1 MSAQTSLEVM
11 DRPETQVATVHTVT
25 PLDMLDRALSQ
36 GAGLEVVEKLMDL
49 QDRWERNNARKAFDQ
64 AISAAKSEI
73 PPIVKNA
80 SVGYENKDGSFTGYK
95 HETLDGIAKVVDPIL
110 SDHGLSY
117 RFRSQQNGGMLSVT
131 CIVAHRDG
139 YYEETTLSG
148 PPDQSGKKNAYQA
161 VGSAATYLQRY
172 TLKLAL
178 GLSAGKDD
186 DAQAATPRQE
196 DRAAPQ
202 TETKKTSKDTEARA
216 VFTLHQASIR
226 QATSRDG
233 LRQAWQAACADKDRI
248 PSDWQN
254 DLVKEK
260 NEKLAEIT
268 KAEEA
273 EKPAEDF
280 PFNDEAAPTEAEEF
294 LQMLAAEMGQAEDL
308 DTLDEIWNARN
319 PLETLD
325 FPPDHE
331 RAQNIYDF
339 NRQRLGRP

>member
-1 MSAQTSLEVM
+1 MSNHVVVHNHAVTDIERMARAFASSKLFGVSNPEQAVALCLIAQAEGRHPASAAQDYHIIQGRPSKKADAMLRDFLNAGGKVEWHKLDDSVADATFAHPSGGSVRISWDM
-11 DRPETQVATVHTVT
+11 DRAKKAKITNPMWSKYPRQMLRARTVSEGVRTVFPMATSGMYVPEEVT
-25 PLDMLDRALSQ
+25 EFEETKPAPEVEDRNPTPRAITDRSQ
-36 GAGLEVVEKLMDL
+36 E
-49 QDRWERNNARKAFDQ
+49 
-64 AISAAKSEI
+64 
-73 PPIVKNA
+73 PKNA
-80 SVGYENKDGSFTGYK
+80 
-95 HETLDGIAKVVDPIL
+95 
-110 SDHGLSY
+110 
-117 RFRSQQNGGMLSVT
+117 
-131 CIVAHRDG
+131 
-139 YYEETTLSG
+139 
-148 PPDQSGKKNAYQA
+148 
-161 VGSAATYLQRY
+161 
-172 TLKLAL
+172 
-178 GLSAGKDD
+178 
-186 DAQAATPRQE
+186 
-196 DRAAPQ
+196 
-202 TETKKTSKDTEARA
+202 SKDTEARA

-308 DTLDEIWNARN
+308 DDLDEIWNARN
-319 PLETLD
+319 PLEALD